1 MIMCENKILIKVQ
14 YYEIMQKF
22 IINLNI
28 ISKYGSRV
36 NNSLMQYTRI
46 EIKYKSNDVIDKI
59 E

>member
-46 EIKYKSNDVIDKI
+46 EIKYKSNDIDKI